1 MPDLP
6 DLLAPPTLETR
17 LDRLGEELAAVI
29 QALRLMSDMQRQQG
43 EQLSLILQL
52 LTAPAEAGSGLS
64 DLLRQLLASNTAL
77 VGQVMQLAS
86 TTREASDA
94 LPAQLAQ
101 SLALALSEALR
112 EVGSEAGGGRR

>member
-1 MPDLP
+1 MRDMA
-6 DLLAPPTLETR
+6 APTPPALEAR

-52 LTAPAEAGSGLS
+52 LTAPPEAGSGLS

-86 TTREASDA
+86 ATRQASDA